1 MYVDAARKLHT
12 GVLSFINFRCHA
24 VCHESIC
31 DDRRR
36 GKDVQACAPPIWGG
50 ACDSLATGDGLE
62 DDTTTDLTR
71 TVSRHTLAYVLCSI
85 SELFRH
91 YQFDPLDLLIIHAVL
106 NANVLSIMRDPK
118 LDRQYGSVSAVEPDD
133 IKQGVSRGAL
143 GRFLNLP
150 DETVR
155 RRVDRLKKQSILTE
169 REDGLVV
176 TEKNQFKFGNNHEL
190 QQANLVFVRKLLKDL
205 ARAGIRSAEDI

>member
-1 MYVDAARKLHT
+1 MLFATNRSAM
-12 GVLSFINFRCHA
+12 IA
-24 VCHESIC
+24 VVE
-31 DDRRR
+31 RMFKR
-36 GKDVQACAPPIWGG
+36 APPQYGGG

-62 DDTTTDLTR
+62 DETTTDLTR